1 MTMKATVSPTA
12 MRQGLMKSYL
22 VPWKMRSIGPL
33 DAQRLGA
40 ARAVEPQEEEPPH
53 DEHRRAHGRDDT
65 GDEREVG
72 PLHGTAAILRQ
83 HTRREDRGD
92 VGVDDR
98 RAGEKEAVVD
108 GGAHRL

>member
-40 ARAVEPQEEEPPH
+40 ARAVEPQEEERPH

-65 GDEREVG
+65 GDERDGE
-72 PLHGTAAILRQ
+72 PLHRTAAILIQ
-83 HTRREDRGD
+83 HGRRGDHGD
-92 VGVDDR
+92 VGGEDS
-98 RAGEKEAVVD
+98 RAG
-108 GGAHRL
+108 R

>member
-40 ARAVEPQEEEPPH
+40 ARAVEPQEEERPH
-53 DEHRRAHGRDDT
+53 DEHRRDHGRDDT
-65 GDEREVG
+65 GDERDGE
-72 PLHGTAAILRQ
+72 PLHGAAAILVQ
-83 HTRREDRGD
+83 HGGGEDRGD

-98 RAGEKEAVVD
+98 RPGMEES
-108 GGAHRL
+108 